1 MVRKKKKREEETV
14 TFCYYCDRIFSD
26 ETTLIQHQ
34 KARHY
39 KCSTCHKKLNTI
51 QGLAIHCSQVHK
63 INVEAVPNAMPGRD
77 SVSIEIFGMAG
88 VPEGAAPGVTVPV
101 EDESDAKRAAT
112 GQGITTPSMLAP
124 GYPAPTAQAAYPPQY
139 SVPPPYGYPPAG
151 MLPPGMPPPGYMR
164 PGMPPHMFPP
174 RPGQPP
180 MSMPPM
186 RPPPGMPLPGQPMPL
201 QGPGGTSM
209 PPQNGQPAYTLP
221 GHTPTSA
228 PGAGQPLFPI
238 GAAPAAAGSL
248 QPQPGGQP
256 QVMGAGPPGGSLF
269 PINVQDIGT
278 RPAIATHPGT
288 GLQQPADHNSV
299 GEASVATA
307 GEADLV
313 WQEENV
319 SMEERRAQMSKYAP
333 RQTQPQGLVEAHSTG
348 AMSQAIQV
356 PSGVH
361 PQ

>member
-77 SVSIEIFGMAG
+77 SVNVEIFGMAG

-112 GQGITTPSMLAP
+112 GQGITTPSILAP
-124 GYPAPTAQAAYPPQY
+124 GYPTPTARAAYPPQY
-139 SVPPPYGYPPAG
+139 SAPPPYGYPPAG
-151 MLPPGMPPPGYMR
+151 MLPPGMPPPGYMH
-164 PGMPPHMFPP
+164 PGMPPHVYPP

-186 RPPPGMPLPGQPMPL
+186 RPPPGMPLPGQTMPL

-238 GAAPAAAGSL
+238 GGAPAAAGSL
-248 QPQPGGQP
+248 PPQPAGQPGGQP
-256 QVMGAGPPGGSLF
+256 QAMGASPPGGSLF
-269 PINVQDIGT
+269 PINVQDVGT
-278 RPAIATHPGT
+278 RPAIATHPG
-288 GLQQPADHNSV
+288 QPNVPLHFQ
-299 GEASVATA
+299 ASWTVACC
-307 GEADLV
+307 
-313 WQEENV
+313 
-319 SMEERRAQMSKYAP
+319 
-333 RQTQPQGLVEAHSTG
+333 STNNCCKLLCD
-348 AMSQAIQV
+348 ML
-356 PSGVH
+356 
-361 PQ
+361 

>member
-77 SVSIEIFGMAG
+77 SVNVEIFGMAG

-112 GQGITTPSMLAP
+112 GQGITTPSILAP
-124 GYPAPTAQAAYPPQY
+124 GYPTPTARAAYPPQY
-139 SVPPPYGYPPAG
+139 SAPPPYGYPPAG
-151 MLPPGMPPPGYMR
+151 MLPPGMPPPGYMH
-164 PGMPPHMFPP
+164 PGMPPHVYPP

-186 RPPPGMPLPGQPMPL
+186 RPPPGMPLPGQTMPL

-238 GAAPAAAGSL
+238 GGAPAAAGSL
-248 QPQPGGQP
+248 PPQPAGQPGGQP
-256 QVMGAGPPGGSLF
+256 QAMGASPPGGSLF
-269 PINVQDIGT
+269 PINVQDVGT

-288 GLQQPADHNSV
+288 AAQQPADLKSV
-299 GEASVATA
+299 AEASAATA
-307 GEADLV
+307 GDADLV

-319 SMEERRAQMSKYAP
+319 SMEERRAQLSKYAP
-333 RQTQPQGLVEAHSTG
+333 RQTQAQRPVEVG
-348 AMSQAIQV
+348 A
-356 PSGVH
+356 PSVVTIANKG
-361 PQ
+361 